1 MSTKILTAKQM
12 READRATIEQVGV
25 PGMVLME
32 NAGRNVVRAL
42 AERFPALAQ
51 ERVTVLCGKGNNGG
65 DGFVVA
71 RHLLMRGL
79 TPRVVLLAEPGVLK
93 GDARANYEALLR
105 SKTAP
110 VIVRNLD
117 EWTKIRPEMHAT
129 TLLVDAI
136 LGTGLEGPVEGFLL
150 EVIRDIN
157 AGFAHVPVVA
167 VDMPSGLPSDTGEP
181 LGESV
186 RARLTV
192 TFTAPKWSQVLPPNC
207 ERVGELVVTPIG
219 TPASVLA
226 ADASVFL
233 NLLGPEDLAP
243 FTRPREADSHKGD
256 YGHVLVVGG
265 SRGKSGAAALSAL
278 GALGAGAG
286 LVTVAT
292 AASAQ
297 TPVASAA
304 PTLMTESLAE
314 TEAGTISL
322 RAFEY
327 GRFAAVAEGKSVL
340 AIGPGITTNPDT
352 VEFVRRVVREWT
364 GSPMVIDA
372 DGLNAFAGAVDLL
385 QEASQG
391 GKRKLVLTPHPGE
404 MARLTGLTTQ
414 QVLARR
420 VELAREFA
428 MQRRVHL
435 VLKGYRTLIAEPG
448 GQVYVNPTGNPGM
461 ATAGTGD
468 VLTGMIAGL
477 LAQHPD
483 APVESVVSAAVYW
496 HGAAGDRA
504 AARRG
509 ELSLTA
515 TDLLAAL
522 PRALRTDE
530 PWWMKG
536 RRRRW
541 MRHHRGHC

>member
-1 MSTKILTAKQM
+1 
-12 READRATIEQVGV
+12 
-25 PGMVLME
+25 
-32 NAGRNVVRAL
+32 
-42 AERFPALAQ
+42 
-51 ERVTVLCGKGNNGG
+51 
-65 DGFVVA
+65 
-71 RHLLMRGL
+71 
-79 TPRVVLLAEPGVLK
+79 
-93 GDARANYEALLR
+93 
-105 SKTAP
+105 
-110 VIVRNLD
+110 
-117 EWTKIRPEMHAT
+117 
-129 TLLVDAI
+129 
-136 LGTGLEGPVEGFLL
+136 VEGFLL

-522 PRALRTDE
+522 PGSC
-530 PWWMKG
+530 G
-536 RRRRW
+536 R
-541 MRHHRGHC
+541 MSPGG